1 MLTLHEPAFGVTII
15 QALNARAGLTPSR
28 FHIVSLL
35 ADLLVFIYPIFLV
48 LVYIHSMAKRDRPM
62 KEYSLRIAASAA
74 LAFCINIFL
83 QLFLYKIRP
92 ETALASSHGMLL
104 QHLPS
109 MSFPSDHAAV
119 SIAFA
124 YAVMY
129 FACIMIIAPTHLMKK
144 LFQRGMCLWVGG
156 IVMSISRIAVGV
168 HWPTD
173 IFAGWLVG
181 IGAVALVG
189 YMPSKRFAPVIHF
202 QEYLWR
208 GILRFFWKLWSPR

>member
-1 MLTLHEPAFGVTII
+1 MI
-15 QALNARAGLTPSR
+15 QALNARASFSPAR
-28 FHIVSLL
+28 FHVVSLL
-35 ADLLVFIYPIFLV
+35 ADALVFIYPIFLV
-48 LVYIHSMAKRDRPM
+48 LVYIHSMAKRDKVM

-83 QLFLYKIRP
+83 QFFLHKARP
-92 ETALASSHGMLL
+92 ETALAASHGMLL

-119 SIAFA
+119 SMAFA

-129 FACIMIIAPTHLMKK
+129 FACIVIIAPKHLMKK
-144 LFQRGMCLWVGG
+144 LFARGMFLRVGG
-156 IVMSISRIAVGV
+156 IIMSIARIAVGV

-181 IGAVALVG
+181 IGAVALVS
-189 YMPSKRFAPVIHF
+189 YMPSRWFTPVIHF
-202 QEYLWR
+202 QEYIWAAITWQKKKKR
-208 GILRFFWKLWSPR
+208 G